1 MKDFPRS
8 GVLKGTLF
16 FNARYMTVSWYPFPV
31 KDDPA
36 DGTFV
41 IAQDFPLAYSVPEDF
56 NPTLVVTQ
64 AARAAELKA
73 LEDYQAKVKAIQD
86 ALAQFLAIEG
96 PTE

>member
-1 MKDFPRS
+1 MTKLPRS
-8 GVLKGTLF
+8 GVLDGTLF
-16 FNARYMTVSWYPFPV
+16 FNAKHMRVSWYPFPIN
-31 KDDPA
+31 DNPA

-41 IAQDFPLAYSVPEDF
+41 ISKSHPVPYTLPDSF
-56 NPTLVVTQ
+56 NEIAIVTQ
-64 AARAAELKA
+64 AAHAAELKA

>member
-1 MKDFPRS
+1 MTKLPGS
-8 GVLKGTLF
+8 GVLEGTLF
-16 FNARYMTVSWYPFPV
+16 FNAKYMTVSWYPFAV
-31 KDDPA
+31 NDDPS

-41 IAQDFPLAYSVPEDF
+41 IDKKFPLPYTLPLDF
-56 NPTLVVTQ
+56 NEVTVITR
-64 AARAAELKA
+64 AAKAAELKA